1 MPAIRNQNKLLKPIS
16 GNRLYILILWMLGV
30 MLAVN
35 RAGLVGFRLGS
46 LLQSTRHMASDMGA
60 KDVVME
66 WQNLSNFS
74 GSQDNFLERA
84 KAVKGGFEV
93 HLRDLDS
100 ANLIACVETLADWDC
115 IKETIKGGV
124 NVKNIMGEPKFAE
137 MACGDRVLIEIAALL
152 DSESFKRLWSFT
164 ENQSTYIN
172 DTRVLVQLSKAWTK
186 ANTYS
191 ARWASFPAKFIYKW
205 YVCMSE

>member
-1 MPAIRNQNKLLKPIS
+1 
-16 GNRLYILILWMLGV
+16 MLGV

-66 WQNLSNFS
+66 WQNLSKFS

-84 KAVKGGFEV
+84 TAVKGGFEV

-100 ANLIACVETLADWDC
+100 ANLIACVDRLADWDC
-115 IKETIKGGV
+115 VKETIRGGV
-124 NVKNIMGEPKFAE
+124 NFKKIMEDPKFEE
-137 MACGDRVLIEIAALL
+137 MACSDRVLIEIAALL
-152 DSESFKRLWSFT
+152 DAESFYRLWSFT

-172 DTRVLVQLSKAWTK
+172 DTRVLVDLSKAWTK
-186 ANTYS
+186 ANTRS
-191 ARWASFPAKFIYKW
+191 TRLSSFPANFIYKW
-205 YVCMSE
+205 YVRTKNYRKKSR